1 MFSHGFSL
9 EGERKLAI
17 AVITGNNK
25 TMKIVQI
32 GTGVVAPRVEK
43 GSLGTM
49 RANMS
54 IMKR

>member
-25 TMKIVQI
+25 TMKIVQT

>member
-25 TMKIVQI
+25 IMKIVQI
-32 GTGVVAPRVEK
+32 GTGIAAPRAER
-43 GSLGTM
+43 GFLGTM
-49 RANMS
+49 RVNMS